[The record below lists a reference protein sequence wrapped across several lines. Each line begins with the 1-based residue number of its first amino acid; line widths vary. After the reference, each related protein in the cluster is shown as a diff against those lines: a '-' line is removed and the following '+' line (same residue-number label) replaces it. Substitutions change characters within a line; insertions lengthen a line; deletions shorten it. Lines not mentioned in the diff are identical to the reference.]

1 MVWPEWKRVFPHLTW
16 SKAFWSDMTKC
27 QDRETCKTAWW
38 ERFSR
43 SCQDNLMPKDTE
55 KAEALS
61 ALFAFVSAGKV
72 CSVPPSSACLAAK
85 IWREQAARGSGRL
98 SEVLLHLD
106 VHKPMVLPTRHS
118 RRLRGLAG
126 AAARLPKSNQQL
138 LMSDILQKPGLHRRK
153 GGRSRKCFML
163 AGMVGALEDSPAS
176 QEKLDKLQ
184 KCVDRNIM
192 GSARS

>member
-1 MVWPEWKRVFPHLTW
+1 MSGRAP
-16 SKAFWSDMTKC
+16 
-27 QDRETCKTAWW
+27 
-38 ERFSR
+38 
-43 SCQDNLMPKDTE
+43 
-55 KAEALS
+55 
-61 ALFAFVSAGKV
+61 FAFTMRGIILALVLTLVGKATY
-72 CSVPPSSACLAAK
+72 PSFTFLSQIFLK
-85 IWREQAARGSGRL
+85 FSGSGRL

-138 LMSDILQKPGLHRRK
+138 LMSDILQEPVLHRRK